1 MFIKDFIRINRL
13 RFFFITLLSVLSGVG
28 GILAGYIQMYWL
40 TYIKDQEW
48 IKTAIATTLMVI
60 CWFFAQSVIYFVQ
73 YLNNVQEEELF
84 KKNRDQIAKHYFKDQ
99 KFHKVSAFQNRLTND
114 FNRRL

>member
-84 KKNRDQIAKHYFKDQ
+84 KKIEIKLPSITLKIKNFI
-99 KFHKVSAFQNRLTND
+99 KFQLFRID
-114 FNRRL
+114 